1 MVGKKTERL
10 TVGLERPIQ
19 DASEA
24 LDLEL
29 ATFTRGMNSDG
40 PWFFGGVV
48 APSFQAARS
57 GLSTAAHCLQNT

>member
-10 TVGLERPIQ
+10 TLGLERPIQ
-19 DASEA
+19 DAIEG

-40 PWFFGGVV
+40 HGFLVG
-48 APSFQAARS
+48 
-57 GLSTAAHCLQNT
+57 